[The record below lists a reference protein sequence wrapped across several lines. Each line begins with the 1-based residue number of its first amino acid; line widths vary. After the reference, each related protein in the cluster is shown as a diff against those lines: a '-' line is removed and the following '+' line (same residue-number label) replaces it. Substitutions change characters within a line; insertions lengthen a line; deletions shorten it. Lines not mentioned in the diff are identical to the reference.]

1 MYKKTSTV
9 IATVRYKERHI
20 GARMVYAKIVSSS
33 RGTPYDRMYGKFEG
47 FYVKFN
53 GRFRKLYEKYSGA
66 PYIK

>member
-1 MYKKTSTV
+1 MYKKTSIIHGSV
-9 IATVRYKERHI
+9 SYKGRHI
-20 GARMVYAKIVSSS
+20 GARVIYAKIVSSP

-47 FYVKFN
+47 FYVKFK